1 MKNIIAK
8 KNSIT
13 PKYAQYLKNVVEE
26 NILSWTDFAIST
38 EL

>member
-1 MKNIIAK
+1 VKQYDIGKKKKNIDAK

-26 NILSWTDFAIST
+26 NKLS
-38 EL
+38 